1 MTAVN
6 DGAPAGVDY
15 RERLSP
21 SLWVLVSAAVCG
33 PMAALV
39 LVPIAATI
47 SLAVGIAV
55 SVGLVALLVAISP
68 VVEIRDGML
77 RAGRARIP
85 VQLLR
90 AGAAFEG
97 DAARSARGA
106 GLDPR
111 AWHLL
116 RGGIDQV
123 VVIPVEDPDDPTP
136 YWIVSSRTPDRLAAA
151 LRRAQV
157 RLSTPRR

>member
-1 MTAVN
+1 MTAVKN
-6 DGAPAGVDY
+6 GAPAGVEY

-21 SLWVLVSAAVCG
+21 SLWVLVSAALCG

-39 LVPIAATI
+39 LVPIAPTV
-47 SLAVGIAV
+47 SLFVGVAVAALI
-55 SVGLVALLVAISP
+55 VALLVVVSP

-85 VQLLR
+85 VQLL
-90 AGAAFEG
+90 GAPDSSDREE
-97 DAARSARGA
+97 ARHARGA

-123 VVIPVEDPDDPTP
+123 MVVPVEDPDDPTP
-136 YWIVSSRTPDRLAAA
+136 YWIVSSRTPDRLSAA